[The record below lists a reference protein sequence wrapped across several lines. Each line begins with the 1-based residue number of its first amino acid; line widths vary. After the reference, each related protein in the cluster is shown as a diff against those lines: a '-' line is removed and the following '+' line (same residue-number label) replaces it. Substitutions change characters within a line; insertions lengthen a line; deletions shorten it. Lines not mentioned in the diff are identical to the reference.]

1 MTSQTW
7 KLQAAQ
13 SEQHQQRLDDDIM
26 YRQSQLVQV
35 ASRKQRY
42 IVKMV
47 QLVIVNFS
55 VVSPR

>member
-1 MTSQTW
+1 MTSQTS
-7 KLQAAQ
+7 KQKAAQ

>member
-1 MTSQTW
+1 MTSQTC

-13 SEQHQQRLDDDIM
+13 SEQHQQRFDDDIM

>member
-1 MTSQTW
+1 MTSQTC

-13 SEQHQQRLDDDIM
+13 YEQHQQRLDDDIM

>member
-1 MTSQTW
+1 MTSQTC

-26 YRQSQLVQV
+26 DRQSQLVQV